1 MTSRSSLL
9 APLDG
14 ALRRPAALALH
25 ILALVALIGGSVAW
39 STAGKTVE
47 LAVDGEVRS
56 VELRGDTV
64 ADVLDAAG
72 LEAGEHDLLVPAET
86 SEIEDGDRVA
96 LRRGRQIELVVD
108 GQARTV
114 WVTAASVD
122 EALDQ
127 LGLRDDR
134 LVLSASR
141 SRSIPLSGMTLD
153 VRLPKTVTVIADA
166 VARPVTTAAATVAD
180 VLAEAG
186 VVLGPTDRVSVPQE
200 QAPTEGLVIA
210 VSRVVLTEQTEDVAV
225 PFATERREDGELT
238 KGTTKTLQKGQ
249 TGLVRKVFRVETS
262 DGTVT
267 ARTLLSEQQVR
278 APVTRIVAVGTKPKP
293 APARGGVA
301 GADGLNWAALARC
314 ESGGN
319 PRAVS
324 PNGLYH
330 GLYQFANST
339 WRGVGGSGSA
349 SQASPEEQTYRAK
362 LLYSRSGRSPWPH
375 CGKYL

>member
-9 APLDG
+9 GMLDG
-14 ALRRPAALALH
+14 ALRRPAALVLH
-25 ILALVALIGGSVAW
+25 TLALVALLGGSLAF
-39 STAGKTVE
+39 SAGGKTVE
-47 LAVDGEVRS
+47 LSVDGQRQS
-56 VELRGDTV
+56 VDLRGDTV
-64 ADVLDAAG
+64 ADVLDVAG
-72 LEAGEHDLLVPAET
+72 LEVGAHDLLVPAADV
-86 SEIEDGDRVA
+86 EIEDGDRVA
-96 LRRGRQIELVVD
+96 LRRGRPIELVVD
-108 GQARTV
+108 GEARTV

-127 LGLRDDR
+127 LGLGDDR
-134 LVLSASR
+134 ARVSASR
-141 SRSIPLSGMTLD
+141 SRSIPLDGMTLD

-186 VVLGPTDRVSVPQE
+186 VVLGPTDRVSVPQ
-200 QAPTEGLVIA
+200 QQVPTEGLVIA
-210 VSRVVLTEQTEDVAV
+210 VSRVVLSEQTEDVAV
-225 PFATERREDGELT
+225 PFATERREDPELT
-238 KGTTKTLQKGQ
+238 KGTTKTLQEGKAGV
-249 TGLVRKVFRVETS
+249 VRKRFRVETS

-267 ARTLLSEQQVR
+267 ARTLLAEEQVA
-278 APVTRIVAVGTKPKP
+278 APVTRILAVGTKPKP
-293 APARGGVA
+293 APDRGVA

-339 WRGVGGSGSA
+339 WRGVGGSGTA
-349 SQASPEEQTYRAK
+349 SQASAEEQTYRAK